1 MEGKVEEEF
10 TVARLYISKMRS
22 EVKNLVQR
30 CTTLETKQ
38 TDLNTH
44 IDEREKELNE
54 AKLLL
59 TQHEAKMKTLT
70 QSMKDGEAKK
80 RALEEQ
86 VRELLELEAVKDLWL
101 PRSYGILILNVLF
114 NIVHAQLKEFNF
126 WQLFKC
132 SSSCIWLQ
140 WCHA

>member
-1 MEGKVEEEF
+1 MEEEF

-30 CTTLETKQ
+30 CTTLESKQ
-38 TDLNTH
+38 TDLNSH

-70 QSMKDGEAKK
+70 QSMKESDAKK

-86 VRELLELEAVKDLWL
+86 VRGELELGAQIMI
-101 PRSYGILILNVLF
+101 RNHGI
-114 NIVHAQLKEFNF
+114 
-126 WQLFKC
+126 
-132 SSSCIWLQ
+132 
-140 WCHA
+140 